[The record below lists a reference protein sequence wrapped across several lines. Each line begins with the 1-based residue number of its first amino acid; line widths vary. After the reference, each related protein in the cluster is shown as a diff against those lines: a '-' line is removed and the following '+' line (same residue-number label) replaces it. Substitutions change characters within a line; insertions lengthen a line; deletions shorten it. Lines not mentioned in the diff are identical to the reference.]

1 MQKGF
6 SYLQALLVFSLSLLL
21 FSSAYLVLQ
30 GTLRSLEQPAQIVSP
45 LLDMLSTDL
54 QFATKVAH
62 TGSSLTI
69 TTTDDQYRYALLN
82 KRLARLR
89 EGILYLSPATPNIT
103 TFSVSTT
110 DEYYYT
116 LTLATPLESETRIVR
131 RRN

>member
-45 LLDMLSTDL
+45 LLDILSTDL

-110 DEYYYT
+110 DEHYYT